1 MLRSLFQRSTK
12 PELNLYWYGLQ
23 AVVLILPLTHVISV
37 AMLLLLIVVFLAQ
50 QGWRI
55 LDTPVN
61 RGWLGL
67 AGWMIIATSIAFDP
81 SVAWTGLL
89 NFLPFF
95 LLFSIASFLIQTPAQ
110 LQHIARLWVLSSL
123 PVSLLGILQGL
134 LNKPDWTLPRLW
146 GSYEITLG
154 MSPDHR
160 VASLFGHFNEA
171 AIYLILILP
180 ISLYFALDK
189 SPDKSPLPKGGRG
202 VLFLIPIL
210 TLVTLVLLGSRN
222 AWALSSIAIFVMAIY
237 YRYLW
242 VPIGL
247 SVGTLAIGWAVWG
260 TKLGVGGEW
269 LRDLLPS
276 GLVNR
281 LASAIDPTLGDYAST
296 QNRLDAWRFAVDLI
310 QKHPI
315 QGWGFRSFDLIA
327 ANLGHDL
334 HGLPHEHNFYLTLAV
349 GAGLPALF
357 GFLGLVGWIF
367 YGGFRT
373 KLATIDRGLVFSIG
387 LGFFLFLLSGMLDVL
402 FYEPRVNALSWL
414 MLAGIYGI
422 SLGDNHVD
430 VQHLGTDN
438 FGVDL
443 GANLIIQAQDRNH
456 PIAKDDSEK
465 SV

>member
-50 QGWRI
+50 QGWRV

-67 AGWMIIATSIAFDP
+67 AGWMVIATSIAFDP

-95 LLFSIASFLIQTPAQ
+95 LLFSIASFLIQTSAQ
-110 LQHIARLWVLSSL
+110 LRHIARLWVLSSL

-134 LNKPDWTLPRLW
+134 LNKPEWTLPRLW

-154 MSPDHR
+154 MSPDRR

-180 ISLYFALDK
+180 ISLYFALN
-189 SPDKSPLPKGGRG
+189 KSPLLKR
-202 VLFLIPIL
+202 FDRLITIILPIL
-210 TLVTLVLLGSRN
+210 ILLTLVLLGSRN
-222 AWALSSIAIFVMAIY
+222 AWALASIAIFVMAIY
-237 YRYLW
+237 YRYWW
-242 VPIGL
+242 VPISL

-260 TKLGVGGEW
+260 TNLGIGGEW
-269 LRDLLPS
+269 LRALLPQ

-281 LASAIDPTLGDYAST
+281 LASSIDPTLGDYAST
-296 QNRLDAWRFAVDLI
+296 QNRLDAWGFAIDLI

-334 HGLPHEHNFYLTLAV
+334 HGLPHEHNFYLTLSV
-349 GAGLPALF
+349 GAGLPALL

-367 YGGFRT
+367 YRGLRT
-373 KLATIDRGLVFSIG
+373 RLATIDRGLVFSIA
-387 LGFFLFLLSGMLDVL
+387 LGFFLYLLSGMLDVV

-430 VQHLGTDN
+430 VEDLGTDN
-438 FGVDL
+438 LGV
-443 GANLIIQAQDRNH
+443 IQAQDRNH